1 MKVPISWLKEYVDM
15 TLPIPALAERM
26 TLAGLEVSGIDYI
39 GVEPPASIERAAKV
53 KTQRLPWDRERI
65 RVGQI
70 LEVRPHP
77 NADRLTLATVE
88 FGQGAPLTVVT
99 GAPNIRPGEKGQK
112 VPFAQVGARLIDGHY
127 DDGRI
132 LTLKAGKIRGVTSE
146 GMVCSEKE
154 LGLSDD
160 HKGILI
166 LPDDAPVGVPLA
178 DYLGDVVLEVEI
190 TPNMARCLSII
201 GLAREVAALTG
212 QKLRL
217 PEPTMQAMGAPIAG
231 QVAIAIADPDLCN
244 RYSATLI
251 RGVTVGPSPFWLR
264 HRLRLAGMRPI
275 NNVVDVTNYVMLE
288 WGQPLHAFDYDKLV
302 ERAGGRTPTIIIRRA
317 RAGEKITTLDGVTR
331 DLTTDMLL
339 ITDTAGPIAIAG
351 VMGGAETEV
360 TEQTR
365 NILLESANFH
375 NINNRR
381 TSQVLKLPS
390 EASQRFG
397 RGVPAGMTIPAATR
411 ATELMRV
418 LAGGV
423 IAQGYADAYPVPQK
437 TRVVEIT
444 PGQVERILGMKVTAE
459 RITEILESLEFR
471 VERIAPDILRCI
483 VPWQRLDVS
492 IAADLIEEIARVI
505 GYEQI
510 PTTLLDDTLPPQR
523 RNLAL
528 EAEERIRDILIGCGL
543 QDIIAYSLVGQDA
556 NRRLLAALDNPDS
569 GYTAP
574 GVVPCLLPPEA
585 CIRLANPLTPEH
597 DTMRSSLAPSAL
609 MILRDNLRF
618 RDRVAQF
625 EIGRVYWPREGE
637 LLPDEPRHLCLA
649 LTGPREPLS
658 WHGSSGQMMDFY
670 DLKGIVEALLNR
682 LGIND
687 ARFIA
692 TTHPAFGPRVAR
704 LVINEAD
711 VGILGEV
718 HPKVREAFD
727 LPAQRVCLAELAL
740 APFVAAFNRPQTVT
754 PLSAFPAV
762 REDLAFI
769 VDEDVTAEQVLAA
782 MRAAGGDLLRT
793 IELFDVYRGAPI
805 PTGRKSLA
813 YRLTYQADDRTLSAD
828 AVARL
833 RHRIV
838 KRVQQELGAELRG

>member
-1 MKVPISWLKEYVDM
+1 MKVPISWLKEYVNI
-15 TLPIPALAERM
+15 TVPIPALAERM

-39 GVEPPASIERAAKV
+39 GVEPPTGAGQAAKG
-53 KTQRLPWDRERI
+53 KSQRVPWDRERI
-65 RVGQI
+65 WVGQI

-88 FGQGAPLTVVT
+88 FGHGAPLTVVT

-112 VPFAQVGARLIDGHY
+112 VPFAQVGAKLIDGHY
-127 DDGRI
+127 DDGRL
-132 LTLKAGKIRGVTSE
+132 LTLKAGKIRGVASE

-160 HKGILI
+160 HEGILI
-166 LPDDAPVGVPLA
+166 LPDDAPVSVPLA

-190 TPNMARCLSII
+190 TPNMARCMSII
-201 GLAREVAALTG
+201 GIAREVAALTG

-217 PEPTMQAMGAPIAG
+217 AEPAMQAAGAPIAG
-231 QVAIAIADPDLCN
+231 QVAIEIPDSDLCN

-251 RGVTVGPSPFWLR
+251 RGVTIGPSPFWLR

-275 NNVVDVTNYVMLE
+275 SNVVDVTNYVMWE
-288 WGQPLHAFDYDKLV
+288 WGQPLHAFDYDKLA
-302 ERAGGRTPTIIIRRA
+302 ERAGGRAPIIIIRRA
-317 RAGEKITTLDGVTR
+317 RAGEKMTTLDGVAR

-339 ITDTAGPIAIAG
+339 ITDTAGPIAVAG

-381 TSQVLKLPS
+381 TSQALRLPS

-418 LAGGV
+418 LASGV
-423 IAQGYADAYPVPQK
+423 IAQGYADAYPVPQE
-437 TRVVEIT
+437 TSVVEIT
-444 PGQVERILGMKVTAE
+444 PGQVERILGMKVSAE
-459 RITEILESLEFR
+459 RITAILESLEFR
-471 VERIAPDILRCI
+471 VEKVAPEVLRCT

-492 IAADLIEEIARVI
+492 IAADLIEEVARVI
-505 GYEQI
+505 GYDQI
-510 PTTLLDDTLPPQR
+510 PTTLFDDTLPPQR
-523 RNLAL
+523 RNLDL

-543 QDIIAYSLVGQDA
+543 QDTIAYSLVGQDT
-556 NRRLLAALDNPDS
+556 NHRLLAALNDPDS

-574 GVVPCLLPPEA
+574 GVIPCLLPPAA

-597 DTMRSSLAPSAL
+597 DTMRTSLAPSAL

-618 RDRVAQF
+618 RDRIAQF
-625 EIGRVYWPREGE
+625 EIGRVYWPRENQ
-637 LLPDEPRHLCLA
+637 LLPDEPRHLCLV
-649 LTGPREPLS
+649 LTGPRESLS
-658 WHGSSGQMMDFY
+658 WHGGSGEMTDFY
-670 DLKGIVEALLNR
+670 DLKGIVEALLSR
-682 LGIND
+682 LGIAD
-687 ARFIA
+687 ARFAA

-704 LVINEAD
+704 LTINGVDA
-711 VGILGEV
+711 GILGEL
-718 HPKVREAFD
+718 HPQVRAAFD
-727 LPAQRVCLAELAL
+727 LPAQRVSLAEFAL
-740 APFVAAFNRPQTVT
+740 APFLAAFNRPQTVT

-769 VDEDVTAEQVLAA
+769 VDEGVTAEKVLAV
-782 MRAAGGDLLRT
+782 MRAAGGDLLRAV
-793 IELFDVYRGAPI
+793 ELFDLYRGAPI
-805 PTGRKSLA
+805 PAGRKSLA

-828 AVARL
+828 AVERL
-833 RHRIV
+833 RNRIV